1 MKKGRPTYP
10 LTAVKAAF
18 ADAARINRT
27 MTALIGAEDL
37 GIDEYMI
44 VDIIRNLSAKDF
56 DKTMPSEVN
65 PAIWQ
70 DVYKPIVDGQELY
83 VKFTL
88 DSRGQLLL
96 ISFKDNT
103 P

>member
-44 VDIIRNLSAKDF
+44 VDIIRNLSESD
-56 DKTMPSEVN
+56 SESVCG
-65 PAIWQ
+65 IRLL
-70 DVYKPIVDGQELY
+70 PIVA
-83 VKFTL
+83 
-88 DSRGQLLL
+88 
-96 ISFKDNT
+96 
-103 P
+103 